1 MARTVRVHGGADTLR
16 VPTIGGVS
24 DPDPRLD
31 PAVQEAT
38 GARAA
43 VRSAYRVAARFVERL
58 PARAAFDAA
67 TALGELLRDLAEH
80 AAGLRARMAA
90 RLAREQGLTVRAL
103 AHELGMKKSKAGELL
118 ARAEREDAAG
128 PTPGV
133 SGDGADG

>member
-24 DPDPRLD
+24 DPDTRLD

-43 VRSAYRVAARFVERL
+43 VHAAYRVAARFVERL

-67 TALGELLRDLAEH
+67 TELGELLRDLAEH

-103 AHELGMKKSKAGELL
+103 ARELGLEKTKAGELL

-128 PTPGV
+128 PDPDA
-133 SGDGADG
+133 SGDEAGG